1 MRIARR
7 FMISGEVQGV
17 GFRFFTQRIAATHQV
32 VGYVRNLKDG
42 RVEVYAE
49 GKSESV
55 DSFKQDLSVGPRF
68 AKVTDI
74 EETVSDVSNLFSS
87 FIVEKY
93 ESKKVK
99 K

>member
-1 MRIARR
+1 MKIARK
-7 FMISGEVQGV
+7 FIVSGDVQGV

-32 VGYVRNLKDG
+32 VGYVKNLKDG
-42 RVEVYAE
+42 RVEAFAE
-49 GKSESV
+49 GKPEAV
-55 DSFKQDLSVGPRF
+55 EGFKQDIAVGPRF

-74 EETVSDVSNLFSS
+74 EETVIDVSGLFSS